1 MLVIALGVLPGAA
14 LPVLLGLA
22 GFCAGATGPS
32 RDMIVRAST
41 PPGATGRVYGF
52 VYSGLDVGSLSTPV
66 FYGWLMDH
74 DLPHGVFYRRGDVQ
88 RRWRC

>member
-1 MLVIALGVLPGAA
+1 MLA
-14 LPVLLGLA
+14 LA
-22 GFCAGATGPS
+22 GFCVGATGPS

-41 PPGATGRVYGF
+41 PAGATGRVYGY

-74 DLPHGVFYRRGDVQ
+74 HLPQAVFYTVAGLTVLAMFTVLQLPGTKRVIQ
-88 RRWRC
+88 RT

>member
-1 MLVIALGVLPGAA
+1 
-14 LPVLLGLA
+14 
-22 GFCAGATGPS
+22 
-32 RDMIVRAST
+32 MIVRAST

-74 DLPHGVFYRRGDVQ
+74 SLPQGVFYTVAGLTLLAMLTVLQLPGRRKVLA
-88 RRWRC
+88 